1 MKSQVSLKKICEC
14 RDRNPASKTYY
25 ALLKVKGKQI
35 KNSLET
41 AGAIKS
47 SIEGWRVGAD
57 LRADRSGG
65 PGTSRPASSLTRFSS
80 HPEPAD

>member
-41 AGAIKS
+41 A
-47 SIEGWRVGAD
+47 D
-57 LRADRSGG
+57 
-65 PGTSRPASSLTRFSS
+65 
-80 HPEPAD
+80 